1 MCRGHDAASRQQRYR
16 AGARRIVRLRSPPR
30 RPRRRF
36 RGDGPGPAT
45 QQGFVVNGTPQ
56 TEFADLD
63 DYNAAHDPWEREGI
77 RTDPQ
82 FLAFDNATGH
92 THLDDDL
99 RPRDGSPAKGSAVP
113 MPDDIVTTDRQGSA
127 LAKRFGGDRGCY
139 WTLKVPAFPGLH
151 FVRSTACPSE

>member
-1 MCRGHDAASRQQRYR
+1 M
-16 AGARRIVRLRSPPR
+16 RLRSPPR